1 MSGLLE
7 NVGIRQRDAARML
20 ADLLAVSH
28 RPVTLMFR
36 DTFGI
41 DLRPVPARTGSRGLD
56 DSEASLLDAP
66 AGKPCR
72 WRAGRL
78 ETASGHLAAGV
89 FFLWIPGRLPA
100 AINGA
105 LDAALE
111 PAGAVLDR
119 MPGGMYREDLR
130 AVASDRLDEITGETR
145 SVASRAILV
154 AGGRRVA
161 YAEENFMRE
170 FVENLR

>member
-41 DLRPVPARTGSRGLD
+41 DLHPVPLSTGKRSLD
-56 DSEASLLDAP
+56 HKKASLLHAP

-72 WRAGRL
+72 WRTSRL
-78 ETASGHLAAGV
+78 ETANGQLAASAYL
-89 FFLWIPGRLPA
+89 LWLPGLLPA
-100 AINGA
+100 EINGA
-105 LDAALE
+105 LDAAEE
-111 PAGAVLDR
+111 PAGAILSR
-119 MPGGMYREDLR
+119 LPGGMHREDLA
-130 AVASDRLDEITGETR
+130 AVAADRLDELTGETR
-145 SVASRAILV
+145 SVASRAVLV
-154 AGGRRVA
+154 TGGRCVG
-161 YAEENFMRE
+161 YAEENFTRE
-170 FVENLR
+170 FVESLK